1 MVKVTL
7 QICFKSLAFD
17 GFYVLKD
24 KSELQAERREVLAE
38 CEDGSEPATLT
49 GFFQALVSLS
59 LPVLEPFFPP
69 EADGL
74 AGL

>member
-24 KSELQAERREVLAE
+24 KSELQAERLSK
-38 CEDGSEPATLT
+38 CEDRSEPETVT
-49 GFFQALVSLS
+49 GFFRLSVRTAVSRGQWQA
-59 LPVLEPFFPP
+59 FF
-69 EADGL
+69 
-74 AGL
+74 